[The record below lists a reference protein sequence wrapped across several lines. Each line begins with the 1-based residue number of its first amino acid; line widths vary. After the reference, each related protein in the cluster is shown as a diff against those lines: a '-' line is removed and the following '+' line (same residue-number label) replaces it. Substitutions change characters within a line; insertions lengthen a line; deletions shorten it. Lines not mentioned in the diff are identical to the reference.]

1 MEIFYGILLALFFAV
16 FTLCMGLLIGVAG
29 KSVYRIAFNE
39 SDNITSRILNTFI
52 PLTLFLVLLVF
63 AGRYISKASEIY
75 VGVLSAFVGVGG

>member
-1 MEIFYGILLALFFAV
+1 MEIFYGILLALFFTV

-52 PLTLFLVLLVF
+52 PLTLFLVLLAF
-63 AGRYISKASEIY
+63 AGMYVSKAFEIY
-75 VGVLSAFVGVGG
+75 VGMLGVLVGSGG